1 MANDKILFEVI
12 ENERKA
18 VKKYKPELLEMPEF
32 MSKNLKY
39 DFFEWQKSALENF
52 LIFDR
57 MPELD
62 DFPDLKNKP
71 THLLFNMATGAGKT
85 MMMAAL
91 ILYYFEKGYRY
102 FLFFVNQNNIVDK
115 TENNFI
121 DPAHAKF
128 LFTEKILQGDTVIP
142 IRKVETFSPHSDG
155 IEIKFTSIQKLYNDI
170 HTKRENQTTLAD
182 LHKLNLVM
190 LGDEAHH
197 LNAQTKGK
205 KQGELDLE
213 VELKANAGNA
223 EIERKGWEHMV
234 LELLLNKN
242 GNPSENVLLEFTAT
256 PPEKADVQQK
266 YADKI
271 ITKFGLKEFLQKGYT
286 KEINLVSSTLSKKE
300 RVLHALLFAWYRH
313 QIALKYGIAN
323 FKPVMLF
330 RSKTVNESK
339 ADYLAFLNWVENVQ
353 ADDFSFLKTFSMSLN
368 DSDNANEQ
376 GKTRTEQALKF
387 MQDNKFELAHL
398 ANWIKQN
405 YQKHNIIITNS
416 ETNKNKTEKT
426 DSETEKLLNNLEAA
440 DNPIRAIFTVGR
452 LTEGWDVLNLF
463 DIVRLYE
470 GQNGGGSN
478 KKSCKT
484 ANTTVSEKQ
493 LIGRGVRYFPFSFE
507 DKQPNKR
514 KFDNDMQHE
523 LRILEELFYY
533 THDEQSRYIS
543 ELKNE
548 LRKDGYLPEKDDDK
562 VLATFKLKSEFA
574 DNKDF
579 RELLIWANKKIPNPN
594 AKSNNADSLKTNPQ
608 TLSFQI
614 HGNQLLQETQF
625 TADENDE
632 KVKQLGIQNNFSQT
646 IKMSEMERHIFNKA
660 LHIKGKN
667 SQSLFHFDRLQSK
680 LNIQN
685 RNELQNKL
693 LKDWQIEF
701 LGLEQD
707 KQIHPNDK
715 LAGCL
720 KILEMVEKH
729 LNESDMPFIGTKE
742 FTPKKLWEIFGTP
755 KQKWVKKDDIKT
767 AIAMQND
774 WYVMDNFAGTSL
786 EEALIQFISERLGDL
801 KSKYD
806 VHLICNE
813 EVFKLNN
820 FANGEGFMP
829 DFILLLKDKQ
839 KSSSNGVG
847 GFLHYQIFIEPKG
860 EHLVETDRWKEEFLE
875 AITAEYGKDKIL
887 QKDTPHY
894 RLIGLPFF
902 TEKKYIEGNSLF
914 EERFKI
920 L

>member
-1 MANDKILFEVI
+1 MNSINQQKIKRRKKMANDKTLFEVI

-32 MSKNLKY
+32 ITKNLKY

-57 MPELD
+57 VPELD

-91 ILYYFEKGYRY
+91 ILYYFKKGYRH

-197 LNAQTKGK
+197 LNAPTKSK
-205 KQGELDLE
+205 KRD
-213 VELKANAGNA
+213 A
-223 EIERKGWEHMV
+223 EIEHKGWEHMV

-330 RSKTVNESK
+330 RSKTVDESK

-353 ADDFSFLKTFSMSLN
+353 VDDFSFLKTFSMSLN

-387 MQDNKFELAHL
+387 MQENGFEFAHL

-416 ETNKNKTEKT
+416 ETNKSKTEKT
-426 DSETEKLLNNLEAA
+426 DSETEKLLNNLEAV

-533 THDEQSRYIS
+533 THDEQSRYIT

-574 DNKDF
+574 DNENFKN
-579 RELLIWANKKIPNPN
+579 LLIWANKKIPNPN
-594 AKSNNADSLKTNPQ
+594 AKSNNADSLKANPQ

-625 TADENDE
+625 TADKNDE

-685 RNELQNKL
+685 RNELQNNL

-707 KQIHPNDK
+707 KQIHPDDK

-729 LNESDMPFIGTKE
+729 LNESDIPFIGTKE

-806 VHLICNE
+806 VHLIRNE

-839 KSSSNGVG
+839 KSSSNGVND
-847 GFLHYQIFIEPKG
+847 FLHYQIFIEPKG
-860 EHLVETDRWKEEFLE
+860 EHLVETDRRKEEFLE